1 MIEAQIAPQ
10 ERTRPAKEFQKPRL
24 LPGSARIQT
33 GKPRAEERVT
43 GQTLGAYVRAGL
55 VWSRK
60 SEAPVWVAIWVCGAI
75 VLVVSFVFMIGPVM
89 QWLLAGIV
97 GLLQPE
103 YFHGL
108 Q

>member
-1 MIEAQIAPQ
+1 MAEDFWRPRRFGEESALSPLRMIEAQIAPQ

-75 VLVVSFVFMIGPVM
+75 VLVVSFVRALF
-89 QWLLAGIV
+89 
-97 GLLQPE
+97 
-103 YFHGL
+103 
-108 Q
+108 